1 MINIE
6 LTEDEKD
13 CLQEL
18 MNVAYGSATAAIT
31 EIFDAFA
38 KLSIPTIKIINA
50 VDLKD
55 YLAKELNFKDEHFI
69 ASQQINGPLNG
80 ENMFIIDKKSATNMS
95 IKFGF
100 SDDEISNEDISDITL
115 EITNILSSST
125 ISKLAEDIETSVSFS
140 APTIKTINSI
150 NQLNNIFISN
160 YEKVII
166 ISTKLEFDDLNIHGE
181 LFILTTD
188 NSILFIKEKLNKIL
202 DELWAIQK
210 KNKFDIICNT
220 VDNGIIVLDKDLRVL
235 FWNRWLE
242 TRTGLEASNIIN
254 KNILDFYSN
263 IDEKKLKRKITTAL
277 KLNSPTFYTPQ
288 TDNFLIN
295 IEINNI
301 SDRVFNQMQQSIT
314 ITPLDLEESLVILY
328 IYDIT
333 FLSETNYKLEM
344 AKKNLSEKN
353 EELRLILDTTME
365 AIIIFKDNSVVDCN
379 KIAIE
384 LFNKQ
389 MKYEL
394 INKSFDDLIN
404 NKNSDIFNE
413 KEPFETN
420 LTREDGSEFSAIINI
435 KNTSLNNQ
443 IFQIVTIANI
453 EDLKR
458 KENLMAEQSKLAAMG
473 EMLGNI
479 AHQWRQ
485 PLNIIS
491 MSSSNLKLK
500 NDMGELNSSTL
511 RESLSLILK
520 TINHLSDTIE
530 TFNDFLKT
538 DKEKSIFNVNDNIK
552 NSISL
557 VDNFFK
563 NFNIDIVLELD
574 DDVFLNNLANEFSQ
588 AFINILNNA
597 KDAIVLNLKDNESGL
612 IKIKTKKIDNFIE
625 ILVLDNALGVDKDIL
640 NKIFEP
646 YFTTKH
652 KYQGTGLGLY
662 MTRKIINS
670 SMGGEISVQNKKFT
684 HNKKEYKGAE
694 FKIKIPLKLDWLW
707 LKVCDIILSYNLKFL
722 IK

>member
-1 MINIE
+1 
-6 LTEDEKD
+6 
-13 CLQEL
+13 
-18 MNVAYGSATAAIT
+18 
-31 EIFDAFA
+31 
-38 KLSIPTIKIINA
+38 
-50 VDLKD
+50 
-55 YLAKELNFKDEHFI
+55 
-69 ASQQINGPLNG
+69 
-80 ENMFIIDKKSATNMS
+80 MS
-95 IKFGF
+95 NP
-100 SDDEISNEDISDITL
+100 E
-115 EITNILSSST
+115 
-125 ISKLAEDIETSVSFS
+125 
-140 APTIKTINSI
+140 
-150 NQLNNIFISN
+150 
-160 YEKVII
+160 
-166 ISTKLEFDDLNIHGE
+166 
-181 LFILTTD
+181 
-188 NSILFIKEKLNKIL
+188 
-202 DELWAIQK
+202 

-254 KNILDFYSN
+254 KNILDFYLN

-694 FKIKIPLKLDWLW
+694 FKIKIPLKLD
-707 LKVCDIILSYNLKFL
+707 
-722 IK
+722 

>member
-1 MINIE
+1 
-6 LTEDEKD
+6 
-13 CLQEL
+13 
-18 MNVAYGSATAAIT
+18 
-31 EIFDAFA
+31 
-38 KLSIPTIKIINA
+38 
-50 VDLKD
+50 
-55 YLAKELNFKDEHFI
+55 
-69 ASQQINGPLNG
+69 
-80 ENMFIIDKKSATNMS
+80 MS
-95 IKFGF
+95 
-100 SDDEISNEDISDITL
+100 NH
-115 EITNILSSST
+115 
-125 ISKLAEDIETSVSFS
+125 A
-140 APTIKTINSI
+140 
-150 NQLNNIFISN
+150 
-160 YEKVII
+160 
-166 ISTKLEFDDLNIHGE
+166 
-181 LFILTTD
+181 
-188 NSILFIKEKLNKIL
+188 
-202 DELWAIQK
+202 

-220 VDNGIIVLDKDLRVL
+220 VDNGIIVLNKDLKVF

-242 TRTGLEASNIIN
+242 TRTGIEANSIID

-263 IDEKKLKRKITTAL
+263 IDEKKLKRKIITAL

-288 TDNFLIN
+288 TDDFLIN

-314 ITPLDLEESLVILY
+314 ITPLDLEEGLVILY

-333 FLSETNYKLEM
+333 FLSEINYKLEI
-344 AKKNLSEKN
+344 AKKSLSEKN

-394 INKSFDDLIN
+394 INKSFNDLIH
-404 NKNSDIFNE
+404 NKNRDILNE

-420 LTREDGSEFSAIINI
+420 LIREDGSEFNAIINI
-435 KNTSLNNQ
+435 KDTSLNNQ
-443 IFQIVTIANI
+443 IFKIVTIVDI

-458 KENLMAEQSKLAAMG
+458 KENLMAEQTKLAAMG

-500 NDMGELNSSTL
+500 NDIGELCSSTL
-511 RESLSLILK
+511 SESLSLILR
-520 TINHLSDTIE
+520 TTNHLSDTID

-538 DKEKSIFNVNDNIK
+538 DKEKSFFNVNENIK

-557 VDNFFK
+557 VDSFFK
-563 NFNIDIVLELD
+563 NFNIDIILDLEEGI
-574 DDVFLNNLANEFSQ
+574 FINSLANEFSQ

-597 KDAIVLNLKDNESGL
+597 KDAIVLNLKDDEYGL
-612 IKIKTKKIDNFIE
+612 IKIKTKKIDKFIE
-625 ILVLDNALGVDKDIL
+625 ILILDNAKGIEKDIL

-670 SMGGEISVQNKKFT
+670 SMGGEITVQNRKFVHNQKKY
-684 HNKKEYKGAE
+684 EGAE
-694 FKIKIPLKLDWLW
+694 FKIKIPIKLD
-707 LKVCDIILSYNLKFL
+707 
-722 IK
+722 

>member
-1 MINIE
+1 
-6 LTEDEKD
+6 
-13 CLQEL
+13 
-18 MNVAYGSATAAIT
+18 
-31 EIFDAFA
+31 
-38 KLSIPTIKIINA
+38 
-50 VDLKD
+50 
-55 YLAKELNFKDEHFI
+55 
-69 ASQQINGPLNG
+69 
-80 ENMFIIDKKSATNMS
+80 MS
-95 IKFGF
+95 
-100 SDDEISNEDISDITL
+100 NH
-115 EITNILSSST
+115 
-125 ISKLAEDIETSVSFS
+125 A
-140 APTIKTINSI
+140 
-150 NQLNNIFISN
+150 
-160 YEKVII
+160 
-166 ISTKLEFDDLNIHGE
+166 
-181 LFILTTD
+181 
-188 NSILFIKEKLNKIL
+188 
-202 DELWAIQK
+202 

-220 VDNGIIVLDKDLRVL
+220 VDNGIIVLNKDLKVF

-242 TRTGLEASNIIN
+242 TRTGIEANSIID
-254 KNILDFYSN
+254 KNILDFYQN
-263 IDEKKLKRKITTAL
+263 IDEKKLKRKIITAL

-288 TDNFLIN
+288 TDDFLIN

-314 ITPLDLEESLVILY
+314 ITPLDLEEGLVILY

-333 FLSETNYKLEM
+333 FLSEINYKLEI
-344 AKKNLSEKN
+344 AKKSLSEKN

-394 INKSFDDLIN
+394 INKSFNDLIH
-404 NKNSDIFNE
+404 NKNRDILNE

-420 LTREDGSEFSAIINI
+420 LIREDGSEFNAIINI
-435 KNTSLNNQ
+435 KDTSLNNQ
-443 IFQIVTIANI
+443 IFKIVTIVDI

-458 KENLMAEQSKLAAMG
+458 KENLMAEQTKLAAMG

-500 NDMGELNSSTL
+500 NDIGELCSSTL
-511 RESLSLILK
+511 SESLSLILR
-520 TINHLSDTIE
+520 TTNHLSDTID

-538 DKEKSIFNVNDNIK
+538 DKEKSFFNVNENIK

-557 VDNFFK
+557 VDSFFK
-563 NFNIDIVLELD
+563 NFNIDIILELEEGI
-574 DDVFLNNLANEFSQ
+574 FINSLANEFSQ

-597 KDAIVLNLKDNESGL
+597 KDAIVLNLKDNEYGL

-625 ILVLDNALGVDKDIL
+625 ISILDNAKGIEKDIL

-670 SMGGEISVQNKKFT
+670 SMGSEITVQNKKFV
-684 HNKKEYKGAE
+684 HNQKKYEGAE
-694 FKIKIPLKLDWLW
+694 FKIKIPIKLD
-707 LKVCDIILSYNLKFL
+707 
-722 IK
+722 

>member
-1 MINIE
+1 
-6 LTEDEKD
+6 
-13 CLQEL
+13 
-18 MNVAYGSATAAIT
+18 
-31 EIFDAFA
+31 
-38 KLSIPTIKIINA
+38 
-50 VDLKD
+50 
-55 YLAKELNFKDEHFI
+55 
-69 ASQQINGPLNG
+69 
-80 ENMFIIDKKSATNMS
+80 MS
-95 IKFGF
+95 NP
-100 SDDEISNEDISDITL
+100 E
-115 EITNILSSST
+115 
-125 ISKLAEDIETSVSFS
+125 
-140 APTIKTINSI
+140 
-150 NQLNNIFISN
+150 
-160 YEKVII
+160 
-166 ISTKLEFDDLNIHGE
+166 
-181 LFILTTD
+181 
-188 NSILFIKEKLNKIL
+188 
-202 DELWAIQK
+202 

-263 IDEKKLKRKITTAL
+263 IDEKKLKRKIITAL

-288 TDNFLIN
+288 TDDFLIN

-314 ITPLDLEESLVILY
+314 ITPLDLEEGLVILY

-333 FLSETNYKLEM
+333 FLSEINYKLEI
-344 AKKNLSEKN
+344 AKKSLSEKN

-394 INKSFDDLIN
+394 INKSFNDLIH
-404 NKNSDIFNE
+404 NKNRDILNE

-420 LTREDGSEFSAIINI
+420 LIREDGSEFNAIINI
-435 KNTSLNNQ
+435 KDTSLNNQ
-443 IFQIVTIANI
+443 IFKIVTIVDI

-458 KENLMAEQSKLAAMG
+458 KENLMAEQTKLAAMG

-500 NDMGELNSSTL
+500 NDIGELCSSTL
-511 RESLSLILK
+511 SESLSLILR
-520 TINHLSDTIE
+520 TTNHLSDTID

-538 DKEKSIFNVNDNIK
+538 DKEKSFFNINENIK

-557 VDNFFK
+557 VDSFFK
-563 NFNIDIVLELD
+563 NFNIDIILELEEGI
-574 DDVFLNNLANEFSQ
+574 FINSLANEFSQ

-597 KDAIVLNLKDNESGL
+597 KDAIVLNLKDNEYGL

-625 ILVLDNALGVDKDIL
+625 ISILDNAKGIEKDIL

-670 SMGGEISVQNKKFT
+670 SMGGEITVQNKKFV
-684 HNKKEYKGAE
+684 HNQKKYEGAE
-694 FKIKIPLKLDWLW
+694 FKIKIPIKLD
-707 LKVCDIILSYNLKFL
+707 
-722 IK
+722 

>member
-1 MINIE
+1 
-6 LTEDEKD
+6 
-13 CLQEL
+13 
-18 MNVAYGSATAAIT
+18 
-31 EIFDAFA
+31 
-38 KLSIPTIKIINA
+38 
-50 VDLKD
+50 
-55 YLAKELNFKDEHFI
+55 
-69 ASQQINGPLNG
+69 
-80 ENMFIIDKKSATNMS
+80 MS
-95 IKFGF
+95 NPG
-100 SDDEISNEDISDITL
+100 
-115 EITNILSSST
+115 
-125 ISKLAEDIETSVSFS
+125 
-140 APTIKTINSI
+140 
-150 NQLNNIFISN
+150 
-160 YEKVII
+160 
-166 ISTKLEFDDLNIHGE
+166 
-181 LFILTTD
+181 
-188 NSILFIKEKLNKIL
+188 
-202 DELWAIQK
+202 

-220 VDNGIIVLDKDLRVL
+220 VDNGIIVLNKDLKVF

-242 TRTGLEASNIIN
+242 TRTGIEANSIID

-263 IDEKKLKRKITTAL
+263 IDEKKLKRKIITAL

-288 TDNFLIN
+288 TDDFLIN

-314 ITPLDLEESLVILY
+314 ITPLDLEEDLVILY

-333 FLSETNYKLEM
+333 FLSEINYKLEI
-344 AKKNLSEKN
+344 AKKSLSEKN

-394 INKSFDDLIN
+394 INKSFNDLIH
-404 NKNSDIFNE
+404 NKNRDILNE

-420 LTREDGSEFSAIINI
+420 LIREDGSEFNAIINI
-435 KNTSLNNQ
+435 KDTSLNNQ
-443 IFQIVTIANI
+443 IFKIVTIVDI

-458 KENLMAEQSKLAAMG
+458 KENLMAEQTKLAAMG

-500 NDMGELNSSTL
+500 NDIGELCSSTL
-511 RESLSLILK
+511 SESLSLILR
-520 TINHLSDTIE
+520 TTNHLSDTID

-538 DKEKSIFNVNDNIK
+538 DKEKSFFNVNENIK

-557 VDNFFK
+557 VDSFFK
-563 NFNIDIVLELD
+563 NFNIDIILELEEGI
-574 DDVFLNNLANEFSQ
+574 FINSLANEFSQ

-597 KDAIVLNLKDNESGL
+597 KDAIVLNLKDNEYGL

-625 ILVLDNALGVDKDIL
+625 ISILDNAKGIEKDIL

-670 SMGGEISVQNKKFT
+670 SMGGEITVQNKKFV
-684 HNKKEYKGAE
+684 HNQKKYEGAE
-694 FKIKIPLKLDWLW
+694 FKIKIPIKLD
-707 LKVCDIILSYNLKFL
+707 
-722 IK
+722 

>member
-1 MINIE
+1 
-6 LTEDEKD
+6 
-13 CLQEL
+13 
-18 MNVAYGSATAAIT
+18 
-31 EIFDAFA
+31 
-38 KLSIPTIKIINA
+38 
-50 VDLKD
+50 
-55 YLAKELNFKDEHFI
+55 
-69 ASQQINGPLNG
+69 
-80 ENMFIIDKKSATNMS
+80 MS
-95 IKFGF
+95 NP
-100 SDDEISNEDISDITL
+100 E
-115 EITNILSSST
+115 
-125 ISKLAEDIETSVSFS
+125 
-140 APTIKTINSI
+140 
-150 NQLNNIFISN
+150 
-160 YEKVII
+160 
-166 ISTKLEFDDLNIHGE
+166 
-181 LFILTTD
+181 
-188 NSILFIKEKLNKIL
+188 
-202 DELWAIQK
+202 

-500 NDMGELNSSTL
+500 NDIGELNSSTL

-694 FKIKIPLKLDWLW
+694 FKIKIPLKLD
-707 LKVCDIILSYNLKFL
+707 
-722 IK
+722 

>member
-1 MINIE
+1 
-6 LTEDEKD
+6 
-13 CLQEL
+13 
-18 MNVAYGSATAAIT
+18 
-31 EIFDAFA
+31 
-38 KLSIPTIKIINA
+38 
-50 VDLKD
+50 
-55 YLAKELNFKDEHFI
+55 
-69 ASQQINGPLNG
+69 
-80 ENMFIIDKKSATNMS
+80 MS
-95 IKFGF
+95 
-100 SDDEISNEDISDITL
+100 NH
-115 EITNILSSST
+115 
-125 ISKLAEDIETSVSFS
+125 A
-140 APTIKTINSI
+140 
-150 NQLNNIFISN
+150 
-160 YEKVII
+160 
-166 ISTKLEFDDLNIHGE
+166 
-181 LFILTTD
+181 
-188 NSILFIKEKLNKIL
+188 
-202 DELWAIQK
+202 

-220 VDNGIIVLDKDLRVL
+220 VDNGIIVLNKDLKVF

-242 TRTGLEASNIIN
+242 TRTGIEANSIID

-263 IDEKKLKRKITTAL
+263 IDEKKLKRKIITAL

-288 TDNFLIN
+288 TDDFLIN

-314 ITPLDLEESLVILY
+314 ITPLDLEEGLVILY

-333 FLSETNYKLEM
+333 FLSEINYKLEI
-344 AKKNLSEKN
+344 AKKSLSEKN

-394 INKSFDDLIN
+394 INKSFNDLIH
-404 NKNSDIFNE
+404 NKNRDILNE

-420 LTREDGSEFSAIINI
+420 LIREDGSEFNAIINI
-435 KNTSLNNQ
+435 KDTSLNNQ
-443 IFQIVTIANI
+443 IFKIVTIVDI

-458 KENLMAEQSKLAAMG
+458 KENLMAEQTKLAAMG

-500 NDMGELNSSTL
+500 NDIGELCSSTL
-511 RESLSLILK
+511 SESLSLILR
-520 TINHLSDTIE
+520 TTNHLSDTID

-538 DKEKSIFNVNDNIK
+538 DKEKSFFNVNENIK

-557 VDNFFK
+557 VDSFFK
-563 NFNIDIVLELD
+563 NFNIDIILELEEGIFINS
-574 DDVFLNNLANEFSQ
+574 VANEFSQ

-597 KDAIVLNLKDNESGL
+597 KDAIVLNLKDNEYGL

-625 ILVLDNALGVDKDIL
+625 ISILDNAKGIEKDIL

-670 SMGGEISVQNKKFT
+670 SMGGEITVQNKKFV
-684 HNKKEYKGAE
+684 HNQKKYEGAE
-694 FKIKIPLKLDWLW
+694 FKIKIPIKLD
-707 LKVCDIILSYNLKFL
+707 
-722 IK
+722 

>member
-1 MINIE
+1 
-6 LTEDEKD
+6 
-13 CLQEL
+13 
-18 MNVAYGSATAAIT
+18 
-31 EIFDAFA
+31 
-38 KLSIPTIKIINA
+38 
-50 VDLKD
+50 
-55 YLAKELNFKDEHFI
+55 
-69 ASQQINGPLNG
+69 
-80 ENMFIIDKKSATNMS
+80 MS
-95 IKFGF
+95 NP
-100 SDDEISNEDISDITL
+100 E
-115 EITNILSSST
+115 
-125 ISKLAEDIETSVSFS
+125 
-140 APTIKTINSI
+140 
-150 NQLNNIFISN
+150 
-160 YEKVII
+160 
-166 ISTKLEFDDLNIHGE
+166 
-181 LFILTTD
+181 
-188 NSILFIKEKLNKIL
+188 
-202 DELWAIQK
+202 

-333 FLSETNYKLEM
+333 FLSETNYKLEI
-344 AKKNLSEKN
+344 AKKSLSEKN

-670 SMGGEISVQNKKFT
+670 SMGGEITVQNKKFT

-694 FKIKIPLKLDWLW
+694 FKIKIPLKLD
-707 LKVCDIILSYNLKFL
+707 
-722 IK
+722 

>member
-1 MINIE
+1 
-6 LTEDEKD
+6 
-13 CLQEL
+13 
-18 MNVAYGSATAAIT
+18 
-31 EIFDAFA
+31 
-38 KLSIPTIKIINA
+38 
-50 VDLKD
+50 
-55 YLAKELNFKDEHFI
+55 
-69 ASQQINGPLNG
+69 
-80 ENMFIIDKKSATNMS
+80 MS
-95 IKFGF
+95 NP
-100 SDDEISNEDISDITL
+100 E
-115 EITNILSSST
+115 
-125 ISKLAEDIETSVSFS
+125 
-140 APTIKTINSI
+140 
-150 NQLNNIFISN
+150 
-160 YEKVII
+160 
-166 ISTKLEFDDLNIHGE
+166 
-181 LFILTTD
+181 
-188 NSILFIKEKLNKIL
+188 
-202 DELWAIQK
+202 

-597 KDAIVLNLKDNESGL
+597 KDAIVLNLKDDENGL

-625 ILVLDNALGVDKDIL
+625 ISILDNAKGIEKDIL

-670 SMGGEISVQNKKFT
+670 SMGGEITVQNKKFV
-684 HNKKEYKGAE
+684 HNQKKYEGAE
-694 FKIKIPLKLDWLW
+694 FKIKIPIKLD
-707 LKVCDIILSYNLKFL
+707 
-722 IK
+722 

>member
-1 MINIE
+1 
-6 LTEDEKD
+6 
-13 CLQEL
+13 
-18 MNVAYGSATAAIT
+18 
-31 EIFDAFA
+31 
-38 KLSIPTIKIINA
+38 
-50 VDLKD
+50 
-55 YLAKELNFKDEHFI
+55 
-69 ASQQINGPLNG
+69 
-80 ENMFIIDKKSATNMS
+80 MS
-95 IKFGF
+95 NPG
-100 SDDEISNEDISDITL
+100 
-115 EITNILSSST
+115 
-125 ISKLAEDIETSVSFS
+125 
-140 APTIKTINSI
+140 
-150 NQLNNIFISN
+150 
-160 YEKVII
+160 
-166 ISTKLEFDDLNIHGE
+166 
-181 LFILTTD
+181 
-188 NSILFIKEKLNKIL
+188 
-202 DELWAIQK
+202 

-220 VDNGIIVLDKDLRVL
+220 VDNGIIVLNKDLKVF

-242 TRTGLEASNIIN
+242 TRTGIEANSIID

-263 IDEKKLKRKITTAL
+263 IDEKKLKRKIITAL

-288 TDNFLIN
+288 TDDFLIN

-314 ITPLDLEESLVILY
+314 ITPLDLEEGLVILY

-333 FLSETNYKLEM
+333 FLSEINYKLEI
-344 AKKNLSEKN
+344 AKKSLSEKN

-394 INKSFDDLIN
+394 INKSFNDLIH
-404 NKNSDIFNE
+404 NKNRDILNE

-420 LTREDGSEFSAIINI
+420 LIREDGSEFNAIINI
-435 KNTSLNNQ
+435 KDTSLNNQ
-443 IFQIVTIANI
+443 IFKIVTIVDI

-458 KENLMAEQSKLAAMG
+458 KENLMAEQTKLAAMG

-500 NDMGELNSSTL
+500 NDIGELCSSTL
-511 RESLSLILK
+511 SESLSLILR
-520 TINHLSDTIE
+520 TTNHLSDTID

-538 DKEKSIFNVNDNIK
+538 DKEKSFFNVNENIK

-557 VDNFFK
+557 VDSFFK
-563 NFNIDIVLELD
+563 NFNIDIILDLEEGI
-574 DDVFLNNLANEFSQ
+574 FINSLANEFSQ

-597 KDAIVLNLKDNESGL
+597 KDAIVLNLKDNEYGL

-625 ILVLDNALGVDKDIL
+625 ISILDNAKGIEKDIL

-670 SMGGEISVQNKKFT
+670 SMGGEITVQNRKFVHNQKKY
-684 HNKKEYKGAE
+684 EGAE
-694 FKIKIPLKLDWLW
+694 FKIKIPIKLD
-707 LKVCDIILSYNLKFL
+707 
-722 IK
+722 

>member
-1 MINIE
+1 
-6 LTEDEKD
+6 
-13 CLQEL
+13 
-18 MNVAYGSATAAIT
+18 
-31 EIFDAFA
+31 
-38 KLSIPTIKIINA
+38 
-50 VDLKD
+50 
-55 YLAKELNFKDEHFI
+55 
-69 ASQQINGPLNG
+69 
-80 ENMFIIDKKSATNMS
+80 MS
-95 IKFGF
+95 
-100 SDDEISNEDISDITL
+100 NH
-115 EITNILSSST
+115 
-125 ISKLAEDIETSVSFS
+125 A
-140 APTIKTINSI
+140 
-150 NQLNNIFISN
+150 
-160 YEKVII
+160 
-166 ISTKLEFDDLNIHGE
+166 
-181 LFILTTD
+181 
-188 NSILFIKEKLNKIL
+188 
-202 DELWAIQK
+202 

-220 VDNGIIVLDKDLRVL
+220 VDNGIIVLNKDLKVF

-242 TRTGLEASNIIN
+242 TRTGIEANSIID

-263 IDEKKLKRKITTAL
+263 IDEKKLKRKIITAL

-288 TDNFLIN
+288 TDDFLIN

-314 ITPLDLEESLVILY
+314 ITPLDLEEGLVILY

-333 FLSETNYKLEM
+333 FLSEINYKLEI
-344 AKKNLSEKN
+344 AKKSLSEKN

-394 INKSFDDLIN
+394 INKSFNDLIH
-404 NKNSDIFNE
+404 NKNRDILNE

-420 LTREDGSEFSAIINI
+420 LIREDVSEFNAIINI
-435 KNTSLNNQ
+435 KDTSLNNQ
-443 IFQIVTIANI
+443 IFKIVTIVDI

-458 KENLMAEQSKLAAMG
+458 KENLMAEQTKLAAMG

-500 NDMGELNSSTL
+500 NDIGELCSSTL
-511 RESLSLILK
+511 SESLSLILR
-520 TINHLSDTIE
+520 TTNHLSDTID

-538 DKEKSIFNVNDNIK
+538 DKEKSFFNVNENIK

-557 VDNFFK
+557 VDSFFK
-563 NFNIDIVLELD
+563 NFNIDIILELEEGI
-574 DDVFLNNLANEFSQ
+574 FINSLANEFSQ

-597 KDAIVLNLKDNESGL
+597 KDAIVLNLKDNEYGL
-612 IKIKTKKIDNFIE
+612 IKIKTKKIDKFIE
-625 ILVLDNALGVDKDIL
+625 ISILDNAKGIEKDIL

-670 SMGGEISVQNKKFT
+670 SMGGEITVQNKKFV
-684 HNKKEYKGAE
+684 HNQKKYEGAE
-694 FKIKIPLKLDWLW
+694 FKIKIPIKLD
-707 LKVCDIILSYNLKFL
+707 
-722 IK
+722 

>member
-1 MINIE
+1 
-6 LTEDEKD
+6 
-13 CLQEL
+13 
-18 MNVAYGSATAAIT
+18 
-31 EIFDAFA
+31 
-38 KLSIPTIKIINA
+38 
-50 VDLKD
+50 
-55 YLAKELNFKDEHFI
+55 
-69 ASQQINGPLNG
+69 
-80 ENMFIIDKKSATNMS
+80 MS
-95 IKFGF
+95 
-100 SDDEISNEDISDITL
+100 NP
-115 EITNILSSST
+115 
-125 ISKLAEDIETSVSFS
+125 A
-140 APTIKTINSI
+140 
-150 NQLNNIFISN
+150 
-160 YEKVII
+160 
-166 ISTKLEFDDLNIHGE
+166 
-181 LFILTTD
+181 
-188 NSILFIKEKLNKIL
+188 
-202 DELWAIQK
+202 

-220 VDNGIIVLDKDLRVL
+220 VDNGIIVLNKDLKVF

-242 TRTGLEASNIIN
+242 TRTGIEANSIID

-263 IDEKKLKRKITTAL
+263 IDEKKLKRKIITAL

-288 TDNFLIN
+288 TDDFLIN

-333 FLSETNYKLEM
+333 FLSEINYKLEI
-344 AKKNLSEKN
+344 AKKSLSEKN

-394 INKSFDDLIN
+394 INKSFNDLIH
-404 NKNSDIFNE
+404 NKNRDILNE

-420 LTREDGSEFSAIINI
+420 LIREDGSEFNAIINI
-435 KNTSLNNQ
+435 KDTSLNNQ
-443 IFQIVTIANI
+443 IFKIVTIVDI

-458 KENLMAEQSKLAAMG
+458 KENLMAEQTKLAAMG

-500 NDMGELNSSTL
+500 NDIGELCSSTL
-511 RESLSLILK
+511 SESLSLILR
-520 TINHLSDTIE
+520 TTNHLSDTID

-538 DKEKSIFNVNDNIK
+538 DKEKSFFNINENIK

-557 VDNFFK
+557 VDSFFK
-563 NFNIDIVLELD
+563 NFNIDIILELEEGI
-574 DDVFLNNLANEFSQ
+574 FINSLANEFSQ

-597 KDAIVLNLKDNESGL
+597 KDAIVLNLKDNEYGL

-625 ILVLDNALGVDKDIL
+625 ISILDNAKGIEKDIL

-670 SMGGEISVQNKKFT
+670 SMGGEITVQNRKFVHNQKKY
-684 HNKKEYKGAE
+684 EGAE
-694 FKIKIPLKLDWLW
+694 FKIKIPIKLD
-707 LKVCDIILSYNLKFL
+707 
-722 IK
+722 

>member
-1 MINIE
+1 
-6 LTEDEKD
+6 
-13 CLQEL
+13 
-18 MNVAYGSATAAIT
+18 
-31 EIFDAFA
+31 
-38 KLSIPTIKIINA
+38 
-50 VDLKD
+50 
-55 YLAKELNFKDEHFI
+55 
-69 ASQQINGPLNG
+69 
-80 ENMFIIDKKSATNMS
+80 MS
-95 IKFGF
+95 
-100 SDDEISNEDISDITL
+100 NH
-115 EITNILSSST
+115 
-125 ISKLAEDIETSVSFS
+125 A
-140 APTIKTINSI
+140 
-150 NQLNNIFISN
+150 
-160 YEKVII
+160 
-166 ISTKLEFDDLNIHGE
+166 
-181 LFILTTD
+181 
-188 NSILFIKEKLNKIL
+188 
-202 DELWAIQK
+202 

-220 VDNGIIVLDKDLRVL
+220 VDNGIIVLNKDLKVF

-242 TRTGLEASNIIN
+242 TRTGIEANSIID

-263 IDEKKLKRKITTAL
+263 IDEKKLKRKIIRAL

-288 TDNFLIN
+288 TDDFLIN

-314 ITPLDLEESLVILY
+314 ITPLDLEEGLVILY

-333 FLSETNYKLEM
+333 FLSEINYKLEI
-344 AKKNLSEKN
+344 AKKSLSEKN

-394 INKSFDDLIN
+394 INKSFNDLIH
-404 NKNSDIFNE
+404 NKNRDILNE

-420 LTREDGSEFSAIINI
+420 LIREDGSEFNAIINI
-435 KNTSLNNQ
+435 KDTSLNNQ
-443 IFQIVTIANI
+443 IFKIVTIVDI

-458 KENLMAEQSKLAAMG
+458 KENLMAEQTKLAAMG

-500 NDMGELNSSTL
+500 NDIGELCSSTL
-511 RESLSLILK
+511 SESLSLILR
-520 TINHLSDTIE
+520 TTNHLSDTID

-538 DKEKSIFNVNDNIK
+538 DKEKSFFNVNENIK

-557 VDNFFK
+557 VDSFFK
-563 NFNIDIVLELD
+563 NFNIDIILELEEGI
-574 DDVFLNNLANEFSQ
+574 FINSLANEFSQ

-597 KDAIVLNLKDNESGL
+597 KDAIVLNLKDDENGL

-625 ILVLDNALGVDKDIL
+625 ISILDNAKGIEKDIL

-670 SMGGEISVQNKKFT
+670 SMGGEITVQNKKFV
-684 HNKKEYKGAE
+684 HNQKKYEGAE
-694 FKIKIPLKLDWLW
+694 FKIKIPIKLD
-707 LKVCDIILSYNLKFL
+707 
-722 IK
+722 

>member
-1 MINIE
+1 
-6 LTEDEKD
+6 
-13 CLQEL
+13 
-18 MNVAYGSATAAIT
+18 
-31 EIFDAFA
+31 
-38 KLSIPTIKIINA
+38 
-50 VDLKD
+50 
-55 YLAKELNFKDEHFI
+55 
-69 ASQQINGPLNG
+69 
-80 ENMFIIDKKSATNMS
+80 MS
-95 IKFGF
+95 
-100 SDDEISNEDISDITL
+100 NH
-115 EITNILSSST
+115 
-125 ISKLAEDIETSVSFS
+125 A
-140 APTIKTINSI
+140 
-150 NQLNNIFISN
+150 
-160 YEKVII
+160 
-166 ISTKLEFDDLNIHGE
+166 
-181 LFILTTD
+181 
-188 NSILFIKEKLNKIL
+188 
-202 DELWAIQK
+202 

-220 VDNGIIVLDKDLRVL
+220 VDNGIIVLNKDLKVF

-242 TRTGLEASNIIN
+242 TRTGIEANSIID

-263 IDEKKLKRKITTAL
+263 IDEKKLKRKIITAL

-288 TDNFLIN
+288 TDDFLIN

-314 ITPLDLEESLVILY
+314 ITPLDLEEGLVILY

-333 FLSETNYKLEM
+333 FLSEINYKLEI
-344 AKKNLSEKN
+344 AKKSLSEKN

-394 INKSFDDLIN
+394 INKSFNDLIH
-404 NKNSDIFNE
+404 NKNRDILNE

-420 LTREDGSEFSAIINI
+420 LIREDGSEFNAIINI
-435 KNTSLNNQ
+435 KDTSLNNQ
-443 IFQIVTIANI
+443 IFKIVTIVDI

-458 KENLMAEQSKLAAMG
+458 KENLMAEQTKLAAMG

-500 NDMGELNSSTL
+500 NDIGELCSSTL
-511 RESLSLILK
+511 SESLSLILR
-520 TINHLSDTIE
+520 TTNHLSDTID

-538 DKEKSIFNVNDNIK
+538 DKEKSFFNVNENIK

-557 VDNFFK
+557 VDSFFK
-563 NFNIDIVLELD
+563 NFNIDIILELEEGI
-574 DDVFLNNLANEFSQ
+574 FINSLANEFSQ

-597 KDAIVLNLKDNESGL
+597 KDAIVLNLKDNEYGL

-625 ILVLDNALGVDKDIL
+625 ISILDNAKGIEKDIL

-670 SMGGEISVQNKKFT
+670 SMGGEITVQNRKFVHNQKKY
-684 HNKKEYKGAE
+684 EGAE
-694 FKIKIPLKLDWLW
+694 FKIKIPIKLD
-707 LKVCDIILSYNLKFL
+707 
-722 IK
+722 

>member
-1 MINIE
+1 
-6 LTEDEKD
+6 
-13 CLQEL
+13 
-18 MNVAYGSATAAIT
+18 
-31 EIFDAFA
+31 
-38 KLSIPTIKIINA
+38 
-50 VDLKD
+50 
-55 YLAKELNFKDEHFI
+55 
-69 ASQQINGPLNG
+69 
-80 ENMFIIDKKSATNMS
+80 MS
-95 IKFGF
+95 
-100 SDDEISNEDISDITL
+100 NH
-115 EITNILSSST
+115 
-125 ISKLAEDIETSVSFS
+125 A
-140 APTIKTINSI
+140 
-150 NQLNNIFISN
+150 
-160 YEKVII
+160 
-166 ISTKLEFDDLNIHGE
+166 
-181 LFILTTD
+181 
-188 NSILFIKEKLNKIL
+188 
-202 DELWAIQK
+202 

-220 VDNGIIVLDKDLRVL
+220 VDNGIIVLNKDLKVF

-242 TRTGLEASNIIN
+242 TRTGIEANSIID
-254 KNILDFYSN
+254 KNILDFYQN
-263 IDEKKLKRKITTAL
+263 IDEKKLKRKIITAL

-288 TDNFLIN
+288 TDDFLIN

-314 ITPLDLEESLVILY
+314 ITPLDLEEGLVILY

-333 FLSETNYKLEM
+333 FLSEINYKLEI
-344 AKKNLSEKN
+344 AKKSLSEKN

-394 INKSFDDLIN
+394 INKSFNDLIH
-404 NKNSDIFNE
+404 NKNRDILNE

-420 LTREDGSEFSAIINI
+420 LIREDGSEFNAIINI
-435 KNTSLNNQ
+435 KDTSLNNQ
-443 IFQIVTIANI
+443 IFKIVTIVDI

-458 KENLMAEQSKLAAMG
+458 KENLMAEQTKLAAMG

-500 NDMGELNSSTL
+500 NDIGELCSSTL
-511 RESLSLILK
+511 SESLSLILR
-520 TINHLSDTIE
+520 TTNHLSDTID

-538 DKEKSIFNVNDNIK
+538 DKEKSFFNINENIK

-557 VDNFFK
+557 VDSFFK
-563 NFNIDIVLELD
+563 NFNIDIILDLEEGI
-574 DDVFLNNLANEFSQ
+574 FINSLANEFSQ

-597 KDAIVLNLKDNESGL
+597 KDAIVLNLKDNEYGL

-625 ILVLDNALGVDKDIL
+625 ISILDNAKGIEKDIL

-670 SMGGEISVQNKKFT
+670 SMGGEITVQNKKFV
-684 HNKKEYKGAE
+684 HNQKKYEGAE
-694 FKIKIPLKLDWLW
+694 FKIKIPIKLD
-707 LKVCDIILSYNLKFL
+707 
-722 IK
+722 

>member
-1 MINIE
+1 
-6 LTEDEKD
+6 
-13 CLQEL
+13 
-18 MNVAYGSATAAIT
+18 
-31 EIFDAFA
+31 
-38 KLSIPTIKIINA
+38 
-50 VDLKD
+50 
-55 YLAKELNFKDEHFI
+55 
-69 ASQQINGPLNG
+69 
-80 ENMFIIDKKSATNMS
+80 MS
-95 IKFGF
+95 NPG
-100 SDDEISNEDISDITL
+100 
-115 EITNILSSST
+115 
-125 ISKLAEDIETSVSFS
+125 
-140 APTIKTINSI
+140 
-150 NQLNNIFISN
+150 
-160 YEKVII
+160 
-166 ISTKLEFDDLNIHGE
+166 
-181 LFILTTD
+181 
-188 NSILFIKEKLNKIL
+188 
-202 DELWAIQK
+202 

-220 VDNGIIVLDKDLRVL
+220 VDNGIIVLNKDLKVF

-242 TRTGLEASNIIN
+242 TRTGIEANSIID

-263 IDEKKLKRKITTAL
+263 IDEKKLKRKIITAL

-288 TDNFLIN
+288 TDDFLIN

-314 ITPLDLEESLVILY
+314 ITPLDLEEGLVILY

-333 FLSETNYKLEM
+333 FLSEINYKLEI
-344 AKKNLSEKN
+344 AKKSLSEKN

-394 INKSFDDLIN
+394 INKSFNDLIH
-404 NKNSDIFNE
+404 NKNRDILNE

-420 LTREDGSEFSAIINI
+420 LIREDGSEFNAIINI
-435 KNTSLNNQ
+435 KDTSLNNQ
-443 IFQIVTIANI
+443 IFKIVTIVDI

-458 KENLMAEQSKLAAMG
+458 KENLMAEQTKLAAMG

-500 NDMGELNSSTL
+500 NDIGELCSSTL
-511 RESLSLILK
+511 SESLSLILR
-520 TINHLSDTIE
+520 TTNHLSDTID

-538 DKEKSIFNVNDNIK
+538 DKEKSFFNVNENIK

-557 VDNFFK
+557 VDSFFK
-563 NFNIDIVLELD
+563 NFNIDIILELEEGI
-574 DDVFLNNLANEFSQ
+574 FINSLANEFSQ

-597 KDAIVLNLKDNESGL
+597 KDAIVLNLKDNEYGL

-625 ILVLDNALGVDKDIL
+625 ISILDNAKGIEKDIL

-670 SMGGEISVQNKKFT
+670 SMGGEITVQNKKFV
-684 HNKKEYKGAE
+684 HNQKKYEGAE
-694 FKIKIPLKLDWLW
+694 FKIKIPIKLD
-707 LKVCDIILSYNLKFL
+707 
-722 IK
+722 

>member
-1 MINIE
+1 
-6 LTEDEKD
+6 
-13 CLQEL
+13 
-18 MNVAYGSATAAIT
+18 
-31 EIFDAFA
+31 
-38 KLSIPTIKIINA
+38 
-50 VDLKD
+50 
-55 YLAKELNFKDEHFI
+55 
-69 ASQQINGPLNG
+69 
-80 ENMFIIDKKSATNMS
+80 MS
-95 IKFGF
+95 
-100 SDDEISNEDISDITL
+100 NH
-115 EITNILSSST
+115 
-125 ISKLAEDIETSVSFS
+125 A
-140 APTIKTINSI
+140 
-150 NQLNNIFISN
+150 
-160 YEKVII
+160 
-166 ISTKLEFDDLNIHGE
+166 
-181 LFILTTD
+181 
-188 NSILFIKEKLNKIL
+188 
-202 DELWAIQK
+202 

-220 VDNGIIVLDKDLRVL
+220 VDNGIIVLNKDLKVF

-242 TRTGLEASNIIN
+242 TRTGIETNSIID

-263 IDEKKLKRKITTAL
+263 IDEKKLKRKIITAL

-288 TDNFLIN
+288 TDDFLIN

-314 ITPLDLEESLVILY
+314 ITPLDLEEGLVILY

-333 FLSETNYKLEM
+333 FLSEINYKLEI
-344 AKKNLSEKN
+344 AKKSLSEKN

-394 INKSFDDLIN
+394 INKSFNDLIH
-404 NKNSDIFNE
+404 NKNRDILNE

-420 LTREDGSEFSAIINI
+420 LIREDGSEFNAIINI
-435 KNTSLNNQ
+435 KDTSLNNQ
-443 IFQIVTIANI
+443 IFKIVTIVDI

-458 KENLMAEQSKLAAMG
+458 KENLMAEQTKLAAMG

-500 NDMGELNSSTL
+500 NDIGELCSSTL
-511 RESLSLILK
+511 SESLSLILR
-520 TINHLSDTIE
+520 TTNHLSDTID

-538 DKEKSIFNVNDNIK
+538 DKEKSFFNVNENIK

-557 VDNFFK
+557 VDSFFK
-563 NFNIDIVLELD
+563 NFNIDIILELEEGI
-574 DDVFLNNLANEFSQ
+574 FINSLANEFSQ

-597 KDAIVLNLKDNESGL
+597 KDAIVLNLKDNEYGL

-625 ILVLDNALGVDKDIL
+625 ISILDNAKGIEKDIL

-670 SMGGEISVQNKKFT
+670 SMGGEITVQNKKFV
-684 HNKKEYKGAE
+684 HNQKKYEGAE
-694 FKIKIPLKLDWLW
+694 FKIKIPIKLD
-707 LKVCDIILSYNLKFL
+707 
-722 IK
+722 

>member
-1 MINIE
+1 
-6 LTEDEKD
+6 
-13 CLQEL
+13 
-18 MNVAYGSATAAIT
+18 
-31 EIFDAFA
+31 
-38 KLSIPTIKIINA
+38 
-50 VDLKD
+50 
-55 YLAKELNFKDEHFI
+55 
-69 ASQQINGPLNG
+69 
-80 ENMFIIDKKSATNMS
+80 
-95 IKFGF
+95 
-100 SDDEISNEDISDITL
+100 
-115 EITNILSSST
+115 
-125 ISKLAEDIETSVSFS
+125 
-140 APTIKTINSI
+140 
-150 NQLNNIFISN
+150 
-160 YEKVII
+160 
-166 ISTKLEFDDLNIHGE
+166 
-181 LFILTTD
+181 
-188 NSILFIKEKLNKIL
+188 
-202 DELWAIQK
+202 
-210 KNKFDIICNT
+210 
-220 VDNGIIVLDKDLRVL
+220 
-235 FWNRWLE
+235 
-242 TRTGLEASNIIN
+242 
-254 KNILDFYSN
+254 
-263 IDEKKLKRKITTAL
+263 
-277 KLNSPTFYTPQ
+277 
-288 TDNFLIN
+288 
-295 IEINNI
+295 
-301 SDRVFNQMQQSIT
+301 MQQSIT

-694 FKIKIPLKLDWLW
+694 FKIKIPLKLD
-707 LKVCDIILSYNLKFL
+707 
-722 IK
+722 

>member
-1 MINIE
+1 MV
-6 LTEDEKD
+6 L
-13 CLQEL
+13 
-18 MNVAYGSATAAIT
+18 G
-31 EIFDAFA
+31 A
-38 KLSIPTIKIINA
+38 KVK
-50 VDLKD
+50 
-55 YLAKELNFKDEHFI
+55 
-69 ASQQINGPLNG
+69 
-80 ENMFIIDKKSATNMS
+80 
-95 IKFGF
+95 
-100 SDDEISNEDISDITL
+100 
-115 EITNILSSST
+115 
-125 ISKLAEDIETSVSFS
+125 
-140 APTIKTINSI
+140 
-150 NQLNNIFISN
+150 
-160 YEKVII
+160 
-166 ISTKLEFDDLNIHGE
+166 
-181 LFILTTD
+181 
-188 NSILFIKEKLNKIL
+188 
-202 DELWAIQK
+202 
-210 KNKFDIICNT
+210 
-220 VDNGIIVLDKDLRVL
+220 
-235 FWNRWLE
+235 
-242 TRTGLEASNIIN
+242 IIN

-314 ITPLDLEESLVILY
+314 ITPLDLEEGLVILY

-694 FKIKIPLKLDWLW
+694 FKIKIPLKLD
-707 LKVCDIILSYNLKFL
+707 
-722 IK
+722 

>member
-1 MINIE
+1 
-6 LTEDEKD
+6 
-13 CLQEL
+13 
-18 MNVAYGSATAAIT
+18 
-31 EIFDAFA
+31 
-38 KLSIPTIKIINA
+38 
-50 VDLKD
+50 
-55 YLAKELNFKDEHFI
+55 
-69 ASQQINGPLNG
+69 
-80 ENMFIIDKKSATNMS
+80 MS
-95 IKFGF
+95 NPG
-100 SDDEISNEDISDITL
+100 
-115 EITNILSSST
+115 
-125 ISKLAEDIETSVSFS
+125 
-140 APTIKTINSI
+140 
-150 NQLNNIFISN
+150 
-160 YEKVII
+160 
-166 ISTKLEFDDLNIHGE
+166 
-181 LFILTTD
+181 
-188 NSILFIKEKLNKIL
+188 
-202 DELWAIQK
+202 

-220 VDNGIIVLDKDLRVL
+220 VDNGIIVLNKDLKVF

-242 TRTGLEASNIIN
+242 TRTGIEANSIID

-263 IDEKKLKRKITTAL
+263 IDEKKLKRKIITAL

-288 TDNFLIN
+288 TDDFLIN

-314 ITPLDLEESLVILY
+314 ITPLDLEEGLVILY

-333 FLSETNYKLEM
+333 FLSEINYKLEI
-344 AKKNLSEKN
+344 AKKSLSEKN

-394 INKSFDDLIN
+394 INKSFNDLIH
-404 NKNSDIFNE
+404 NKNRDILNE

-420 LTREDGSEFSAIINI
+420 LIREDGSEFNAIINI
-435 KNTSLNNQ
+435 KDTSLNNQ
-443 IFQIVTIANI
+443 IFKIVTIVDI

-458 KENLMAEQSKLAAMG
+458 KENLMAEQTKLAAMG

-500 NDMGELNSSTL
+500 NDIGELCSSTL
-511 RESLSLILK
+511 SESLSLILR
-520 TINHLSDTIE
+520 TTNHLSDTID

-538 DKEKSIFNVNDNIK
+538 DKEKSFFNVNENIK

-557 VDNFFK
+557 VDSFFK
-563 NFNIDIVLELD
+563 NFNIDIILELEEGI
-574 DDVFLNNLANEFSQ
+574 FINSLANEFSQ

-597 KDAIVLNLKDNESGL
+597 KDAIVLNLKDNKYGL
-612 IKIKTKKIDNFIE
+612 IKIKTKKIDKFIE
-625 ILVLDNALGVDKDIL
+625 ISILDNAKGIEKDIL

-670 SMGGEISVQNKKFT
+670 SMGGEITVQNKKFV
-684 HNKKEYKGAE
+684 HNQKKYEGAE
-694 FKIKIPLKLDWLW
+694 FKIKIPIKLD
-707 LKVCDIILSYNLKFL
+707 
-722 IK
+722 

>member
-1 MINIE
+1 
-6 LTEDEKD
+6 
-13 CLQEL
+13 
-18 MNVAYGSATAAIT
+18 
-31 EIFDAFA
+31 
-38 KLSIPTIKIINA
+38 
-50 VDLKD
+50 
-55 YLAKELNFKDEHFI
+55 
-69 ASQQINGPLNG
+69 
-80 ENMFIIDKKSATNMS
+80 MS
-95 IKFGF
+95 NP
-100 SDDEISNEDISDITL
+100 E
-115 EITNILSSST
+115 
-125 ISKLAEDIETSVSFS
+125 
-140 APTIKTINSI
+140 
-150 NQLNNIFISN
+150 
-160 YEKVII
+160 
-166 ISTKLEFDDLNIHGE
+166 
-181 LFILTTD
+181 
-188 NSILFIKEKLNKIL
+188 
-202 DELWAIQK
+202 

-500 NDMGELNSSTL
+500 NDIGELNSSTL

-694 FKIKIPLKLDWLW
+694 FKIKIPLKLDCLW
-707 LKVCDIILSYNLKFL
+707 LQVCDIILSYNLKFL

>member
-1 MINIE
+1 
-6 LTEDEKD
+6 
-13 CLQEL
+13 
-18 MNVAYGSATAAIT
+18 
-31 EIFDAFA
+31 
-38 KLSIPTIKIINA
+38 
-50 VDLKD
+50 
-55 YLAKELNFKDEHFI
+55 
-69 ASQQINGPLNG
+69 
-80 ENMFIIDKKSATNMS
+80 MS
-95 IKFGF
+95 NPG
-100 SDDEISNEDISDITL
+100 
-115 EITNILSSST
+115 
-125 ISKLAEDIETSVSFS
+125 
-140 APTIKTINSI
+140 
-150 NQLNNIFISN
+150 
-160 YEKVII
+160 
-166 ISTKLEFDDLNIHGE
+166 
-181 LFILTTD
+181 
-188 NSILFIKEKLNKIL
+188 
-202 DELWAIQK
+202 

-220 VDNGIIVLDKDLRVL
+220 VDNGIIVLNKDLKVF

-242 TRTGLEASNIIN
+242 TRTGIEANSIID

-263 IDEKKLKRKITTAL
+263 IDEKKLKRKIITAL

-288 TDNFLIN
+288 TDDFLIN

-314 ITPLDLEESLVILY
+314 ITPLDLEEGLVILY

-333 FLSETNYKLEM
+333 FLSEINYKLEI
-344 AKKNLSEKN
+344 AKKSLSEKN

-394 INKSFDDLIN
+394 INKSFNDLIH
-404 NKNSDIFNE
+404 NKNRDILNE

-420 LTREDGSEFSAIINI
+420 LIREDGSEFNAIINI
-435 KNTSLNNQ
+435 KDTSLNNQ
-443 IFQIVTIANI
+443 IFKIVTIVDI

-458 KENLMAEQSKLAAMG
+458 KENLMAEQTKLAAMG

-500 NDMGELNSSTL
+500 NDIGELCSSTL
-511 RESLSLILK
+511 SESLSLILR
-520 TINHLSDTIE
+520 TTNHLSDTID

-538 DKEKSIFNVNDNIK
+538 DKEKSFFNVNENIK

-557 VDNFFK
+557 VDSFFK
-563 NFNIDIVLELD
+563 NFNIDIILELEEGI
-574 DDVFLNNLANEFSQ
+574 FINSLANEFSQ

-597 KDAIVLNLKDNESGL
+597 KDAIVLNLKDNEYGL

-625 ILVLDNALGVDKDIL
+625 ISILDNAKGIEKDIL

-670 SMGGEISVQNKKFT
+670 SMGGEITVQNRKFVHNQKKY
-684 HNKKEYKGAE
+684 EGAE
-694 FKIKIPLKLDWLW
+694 FKIKIPIKLD
-707 LKVCDIILSYNLKFL
+707 
-722 IK
+722 

>member
-1 MINIE
+1 
-6 LTEDEKD
+6 
-13 CLQEL
+13 
-18 MNVAYGSATAAIT
+18 
-31 EIFDAFA
+31 
-38 KLSIPTIKIINA
+38 
-50 VDLKD
+50 
-55 YLAKELNFKDEHFI
+55 
-69 ASQQINGPLNG
+69 
-80 ENMFIIDKKSATNMS
+80 MS
-95 IKFGF
+95 
-100 SDDEISNEDISDITL
+100 SP
-115 EITNILSSST
+115 
-125 ISKLAEDIETSVSFS
+125 A
-140 APTIKTINSI
+140 
-150 NQLNNIFISN
+150 
-160 YEKVII
+160 
-166 ISTKLEFDDLNIHGE
+166 
-181 LFILTTD
+181 
-188 NSILFIKEKLNKIL
+188 
-202 DELWAIQK
+202 

-500 NDMGELNSSTL
+500 NDIGELCSSTL
-511 RESLSLILK
+511 SESLSLILK

-694 FKIKIPLKLDWLW
+694 FKIKIPLKLD
-707 LKVCDIILSYNLKFL
+707 
-722 IK
+722 

>member
-1 MINIE
+1 
-6 LTEDEKD
+6 
-13 CLQEL
+13 
-18 MNVAYGSATAAIT
+18 
-31 EIFDAFA
+31 
-38 KLSIPTIKIINA
+38 
-50 VDLKD
+50 
-55 YLAKELNFKDEHFI
+55 
-69 ASQQINGPLNG
+69 
-80 ENMFIIDKKSATNMS
+80 MS
-95 IKFGF
+95 
-100 SDDEISNEDISDITL
+100 NH
-115 EITNILSSST
+115 
-125 ISKLAEDIETSVSFS
+125 A
-140 APTIKTINSI
+140 
-150 NQLNNIFISN
+150 
-160 YEKVII
+160 
-166 ISTKLEFDDLNIHGE
+166 
-181 LFILTTD
+181 
-188 NSILFIKEKLNKIL
+188 
-202 DELWAIQK
+202 

-220 VDNGIIVLDKDLRVL
+220 VDNGIIVLNKDLKVF

-242 TRTGLEASNIIN
+242 TITGIEANSIID

-263 IDEKKLKRKITTAL
+263 IDEKKLKRKIITAL

-288 TDNFLIN
+288 TDDFLIN

-314 ITPLDLEESLVILY
+314 ITPLDLEEGLVILY

-333 FLSETNYKLEM
+333 FLSEINYKLEI
-344 AKKNLSEKN
+344 AKKSLSEKN

-394 INKSFDDLIN
+394 INKSFNDLIH
-404 NKNSDIFNE
+404 NKNRDILNE

-420 LTREDGSEFSAIINI
+420 LIREDGSEFNAIINI
-435 KNTSLNNQ
+435 KDTSLNNQ
-443 IFQIVTIANI
+443 IFKIVTIVDI

-458 KENLMAEQSKLAAMG
+458 KENLMAEQTKLAAMG

-500 NDMGELNSSTL
+500 NDIGELCSSTL
-511 RESLSLILK
+511 SESLSLILR
-520 TINHLSDTIE
+520 TTNHLSDTID

-538 DKEKSIFNVNDNIK
+538 DKEKSFFNVNENIK

-557 VDNFFK
+557 VDSFFK
-563 NFNIDIVLELD
+563 NFNIDIILELEEGI
-574 DDVFLNNLANEFSQ
+574 FINSLANEFSQ

-597 KDAIVLNLKDNESGL
+597 KDAIVLNLKDNEYGL
-612 IKIKTKKIDNFIE
+612 IKIKTKKIDKFIE
-625 ILVLDNALGVDKDIL
+625 ISILDNAKGIEKDIL

-670 SMGGEISVQNKKFT
+670 SMGGEITVQNKKFV
-684 HNKKEYKGAE
+684 HNQKKYEGAE
-694 FKIKIPLKLDWLW
+694 FKIKIPIKLD
-707 LKVCDIILSYNLKFL
+707 
-722 IK
+722 

>member
-1 MINIE
+1 
-6 LTEDEKD
+6 
-13 CLQEL
+13 
-18 MNVAYGSATAAIT
+18 
-31 EIFDAFA
+31 
-38 KLSIPTIKIINA
+38 
-50 VDLKD
+50 
-55 YLAKELNFKDEHFI
+55 
-69 ASQQINGPLNG
+69 
-80 ENMFIIDKKSATNMS
+80 MS
-95 IKFGF
+95 
-100 SDDEISNEDISDITL
+100 NHT
-115 EITNILSSST
+115 
-125 ISKLAEDIETSVSFS
+125 
-140 APTIKTINSI
+140 
-150 NQLNNIFISN
+150 
-160 YEKVII
+160 
-166 ISTKLEFDDLNIHGE
+166 
-181 LFILTTD
+181 
-188 NSILFIKEKLNKIL
+188 
-202 DELWAIQK
+202 

-220 VDNGIIVLDKDLRVL
+220 VDNGIIVLNKDLKVF

-242 TRTGLEASNIIN
+242 TRTGIEANSIID

-263 IDEKKLKRKITTAL
+263 IDEKKLKRKIITAL

-288 TDNFLIN
+288 TDDFLIN

-314 ITPLDLEESLVILY
+314 ITPLDLEEGLVILY

-333 FLSETNYKLEM
+333 FLSEINYKLEI
-344 AKKNLSEKN
+344 AKKSLSEKN

-394 INKSFDDLIN
+394 INKSFNDLIH
-404 NKNSDIFNE
+404 NKNRDILNE

-420 LTREDGSEFSAIINI
+420 LIREDGSEFNAIINI
-435 KNTSLNNQ
+435 KDTSLNNQ
-443 IFQIVTIANI
+443 IFKIVTIVDI

-458 KENLMAEQSKLAAMG
+458 KENLMAEQTKLAAMG

-500 NDMGELNSSTL
+500 NDIGELCSSTL
-511 RESLSLILK
+511 SESLSLILR
-520 TINHLSDTIE
+520 TTNHLSDTID

-538 DKEKSIFNVNDNIK
+538 DKEKSFFNVNENIK

-557 VDNFFK
+557 VDSFFK
-563 NFNIDIVLELD
+563 NFNIDIILELEEGI
-574 DDVFLNNLANEFSQ
+574 FINSLANEFSQ

-597 KDAIVLNLKDNESGL
+597 KDAIVLNLKDNEYGL

-625 ILVLDNALGVDKDIL
+625 ISILDNAKGIKKDIL

-670 SMGGEISVQNKKFT
+670 SMGGEITVQNKKFV
-684 HNKKEYKGAE
+684 HNQKKYEGAE
-694 FKIKIPLKLDWLW
+694 FKLKIPIKLD
-707 LKVCDIILSYNLKFL
+707 
-722 IK
+722 

>member
-1 MINIE
+1 
-6 LTEDEKD
+6 
-13 CLQEL
+13 
-18 MNVAYGSATAAIT
+18 
-31 EIFDAFA
+31 
-38 KLSIPTIKIINA
+38 
-50 VDLKD
+50 
-55 YLAKELNFKDEHFI
+55 
-69 ASQQINGPLNG
+69 
-80 ENMFIIDKKSATNMS
+80 MS
-95 IKFGF
+95 
-100 SDDEISNEDISDITL
+100 NP
-115 EITNILSSST
+115 
-125 ISKLAEDIETSVSFS
+125 A
-140 APTIKTINSI
+140 
-150 NQLNNIFISN
+150 
-160 YEKVII
+160 
-166 ISTKLEFDDLNIHGE
+166 
-181 LFILTTD
+181 
-188 NSILFIKEKLNKIL
+188 
-202 DELWAIQK
+202 

-220 VDNGIIVLDKDLRVL
+220 VDNGIIVLNKDLKVF

-242 TRTGLEASNIIN
+242 TRTGIEANSIID

-263 IDEKKLKRKITTAL
+263 IDEKKLKRKIITAL

-288 TDNFLIN
+288 TDDFLIN

-314 ITPLDLEESLVILY
+314 ITPLDLEEGLVILY

-333 FLSETNYKLEM
+333 FLSEINYKLEI
-344 AKKNLSEKN
+344 AKKSLSEKN

-394 INKSFDDLIN
+394 INKSFNDLIH
-404 NKNSDIFNE
+404 NKNRDILNE

-420 LTREDGSEFSAIINI
+420 LIREDGSEFNAIINI
-435 KNTSLNNQ
+435 KDTSLNNQ
-443 IFQIVTIANI
+443 IFKIVTIVDI

-458 KENLMAEQSKLAAMG
+458 KENLMAEQTKLAAMG

-500 NDMGELNSSTL
+500 NDIGELCSSTL
-511 RESLSLILK
+511 SESLSLILR
-520 TINHLSDTIE
+520 TTNHLSDTID

-538 DKEKSIFNVNDNIK
+538 DKEKSFFNINENIK

-557 VDNFFK
+557 VDSFFK
-563 NFNIDIVLELD
+563 NFNIDIILELEEGI
-574 DDVFLNNLANEFSQ
+574 FINSLANEFSQ

-597 KDAIVLNLKDNESGL
+597 KDAIVLNLKDNEYGL

-625 ILVLDNALGVDKDIL
+625 ISILDNAKGIEKDIL

-670 SMGGEISVQNKKFT
+670 SMGGEITVQNKKFV
-684 HNKKEYKGAE
+684 HNQKKYEGAE
-694 FKIKIPLKLDWLW
+694 FKIKIPIKLD
-707 LKVCDIILSYNLKFL
+707 
-722 IK
+722 

>member
-1 MINIE
+1 
-6 LTEDEKD
+6 
-13 CLQEL
+13 
-18 MNVAYGSATAAIT
+18 
-31 EIFDAFA
+31 
-38 KLSIPTIKIINA
+38 
-50 VDLKD
+50 
-55 YLAKELNFKDEHFI
+55 
-69 ASQQINGPLNG
+69 
-80 ENMFIIDKKSATNMS
+80 MS
-95 IKFGF
+95 NP
-100 SDDEISNEDISDITL
+100 E
-115 EITNILSSST
+115 
-125 ISKLAEDIETSVSFS
+125 
-140 APTIKTINSI
+140 
-150 NQLNNIFISN
+150 
-160 YEKVII
+160 
-166 ISTKLEFDDLNIHGE
+166 
-181 LFILTTD
+181 
-188 NSILFIKEKLNKIL
+188 
-202 DELWAIQK
+202 

-420 LTREDGSEFSAIINI
+420 LTREDGSEFNAIINI
-435 KNTSLNNQ
+435 KDTSLNNQ
-443 IFQIVTIANI
+443 IFKIVTIVDI

-694 FKIKIPLKLDWLW
+694 FKIKIPLKLD
-707 LKVCDIILSYNLKFL
+707 
-722 IK
+722 

>member
-1 MINIE
+1 
-6 LTEDEKD
+6 
-13 CLQEL
+13 
-18 MNVAYGSATAAIT
+18 
-31 EIFDAFA
+31 
-38 KLSIPTIKIINA
+38 
-50 VDLKD
+50 
-55 YLAKELNFKDEHFI
+55 
-69 ASQQINGPLNG
+69 
-80 ENMFIIDKKSATNMS
+80 MS
-95 IKFGF
+95 
-100 SDDEISNEDISDITL
+100 NH
-115 EITNILSSST
+115 
-125 ISKLAEDIETSVSFS
+125 A
-140 APTIKTINSI
+140 
-150 NQLNNIFISN
+150 
-160 YEKVII
+160 
-166 ISTKLEFDDLNIHGE
+166 
-181 LFILTTD
+181 
-188 NSILFIKEKLNKIL
+188 
-202 DELWAIQK
+202 

-220 VDNGIIVLDKDLRVL
+220 VDNGIIVLNKDLKVF

-242 TRTGLEASNIIN
+242 TRTGIEANSIID

-263 IDEKKLKRKITTAL
+263 IDEKKLKRKIITAL

-288 TDNFLIN
+288 TDDFLIN

-314 ITPLDLEESLVILY
+314 ITPLDLEEGLVILY

-333 FLSETNYKLEM
+333 FLSEINYKLEI
-344 AKKNLSEKN
+344 AKKSLSEKN

-394 INKSFDDLIN
+394 INKSFNDLIH
-404 NKNSDIFNE
+404 NKNRDILNE

-420 LTREDGSEFSAIINI
+420 LIREDGSEFNAIINI
-435 KNTSLNNQ
+435 KDTSLNNQ
-443 IFQIVTIANI
+443 IFKIVTIVDI

-458 KENLMAEQSKLAAMG
+458 KENLMAEQTKLAAMG

-500 NDMGELNSSTL
+500 NDIGELCSSTL
-511 RESLSLILK
+511 SESLSLILR
-520 TINHLSDTIE
+520 TTNHLSDTID

-538 DKEKSIFNVNDNIK
+538 DKEKSFFNINENIK

-557 VDNFFK
+557 VDSFFK
-563 NFNIDIVLELD
+563 NFNIDIILELEEGI
-574 DDVFLNNLANEFSQ
+574 FINSLANEFSQ

-597 KDAIVLNLKDNESGL
+597 KDAIVLNLKDNEYGL

-625 ILVLDNALGVDKDIL
+625 ISILDNAKGIEKDIL

-670 SMGGEISVQNKKFT
+670 SMGGEITVQNRKFVHNQKKY
-684 HNKKEYKGAE
+684 EGAE
-694 FKIKIPLKLDWLW
+694 FKIKIPIKLD
-707 LKVCDIILSYNLKFL
+707 
-722 IK
+722 